1 MSQDRSKLYGVNV
14 DWTTGNPGVVSADV
28 VKLTA
33 RQVVV
38 SRSLNALGYKTTIRL
53 IDGEPEKGAWTPE
66 GAAKRYRD
74 DCAEAVTGTNE
85 GANLRCRHQCTSE
98 QADHQRRPPP
108 RHRNV
113 WPRVSAQNAAPL

>member
-74 DCAEAVTGTNE
+74 DCAEAVTKAKRALDE
-85 GANLRCRHQCTSE
+85 ANL
-98 QADHQRRPPP
+98 
-108 RHRNV
+108 
-113 WPRVSAQNAAPL
+113 NAVEAFLLLQQLRGEA